1 MKSPLN
7 KEDVTMR
14 TLIPY
19 ILTHAT
25 KKYPTYHELRKYLD
39 ELYGTTLYVDLN
51 KAGEYHICNF
61 FMDFANEK
69 FISHKDD
76 LLKDG
81 LNLLN
86 ELLFQPLVKD
96 GAFDSSILEQEK
108 INLKDKIAS
117 IYDDKMKY
125 SLNKLVEIMC
135 KDERY
140 SIPPYGYEEDLQT
153 ITTQNLYDY
162 YKKMIA
168 EDEIDLYVIGDVNP
182 EEVNELVS
190 AILPFKERQPKL
202 VEDNE
207 VKQIQEEKVEKEDQ
221 NLKQGKLNIG
231 FRTFTGYGDDD
242 YFALQ
247 VANGIF
253 GGFSHSK
260 LFINVREKESLAYY
274 ATSRIASH
282 KQLMLVMSGIDP
294 TNFEKATNIILEQ
307 LEQMK
312 SGKFSE
318 DEIIQTKAVL
328 KNQVL
333 EALDTQRGTIDNLYY
348 NVVARKQ
355 VPINE
360 WLERIEKVTKEEIIE
375 VSKKIQLDTTFFLV

>member
-1 MKSPLN
+1 
-7 KEDVTMR
+7 
-14 TLIPY
+14 
-19 ILTHAT
+19 
-25 KKYPTYHELRKYLD
+25 
-39 ELYGTTLYVDLN
+39 
-51 KAGEYHICNF
+51 
-61 FMDFANEK
+61 MDFANEK